1 MTITA
6 TISGGADAS
15 NPVLLYFY
23 ATGDGADAAA
33 DDLAF
38 EVISNFNGDP
48 EYTDSSALTG
58 TINQAENAITADTS
72 KDAYSGVASGGAYAD
87 STGEIE
93 IEY

>member
-1 MTITA
+1 M
-6 TISGGADAS
+6 SD
-15 NPVLLYFY
+15 VLLYFY

-38 EVISNFNGDP
+38 EVIMTFDTEP
-48 EYTDSSALTG
+48 EYQASTALTG

-72 KDAYSGVASGGAYAD
+72 STAYTGTASGGAYAD